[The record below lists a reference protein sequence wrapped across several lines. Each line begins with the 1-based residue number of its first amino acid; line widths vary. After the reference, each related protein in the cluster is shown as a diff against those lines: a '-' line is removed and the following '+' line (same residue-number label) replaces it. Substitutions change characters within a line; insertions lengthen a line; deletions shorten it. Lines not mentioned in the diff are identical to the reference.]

1 MSTALLVISKK
12 CENKDSELTPE
23 QREEK
28 IRLES
33 YYQWK
38 AKDGNLWSDK
48 TDWYEAEDYQ
58 VDGIT
63 D

>member
-28 IRLES
+28 IRVES
-33 YYQWK
+33 YYQW
-38 AKDGNLWSDK
+38 NI
-48 TDWYEAEDYQ
+48 
-58 VDGIT
+58 VDP
-63 D
+63 DF